1 MNGSECCCCNR
12 LQFVD
17 WIRNEPVVGTLLC
30 CCCCCCCLCCCLE
43 STNEAYLIFR
53 GRWVGVPMCHIHL
66 GVCEHFFVAGNNSI
80 ICGPHQCHPP
90 HRCHC
95 ASFPATEQFRR
106 IPQEKKKNQP
116 WKSSVPKEISSGGNA
131 RKRMNPERITQD
143 PVALYIKSGGCREK
157 WFRRIWEIRKSS

>member
-1 MNGSECCCCNR
+1 MIYLHFRMITFEYWMNGSECCCCNR

-106 IPQEKKKNQP
+106 IPQEKKRISRENQVFP
-116 WKSSVPKEISSGGNA
+116 KKSHQVETQGREWIPK
-131 RKRMNPERITQD
+131 
-143 PVALYIKSGGCREK
+143 KS
-157 WFRRIWEIRKSS
+157 RRIQLRCT